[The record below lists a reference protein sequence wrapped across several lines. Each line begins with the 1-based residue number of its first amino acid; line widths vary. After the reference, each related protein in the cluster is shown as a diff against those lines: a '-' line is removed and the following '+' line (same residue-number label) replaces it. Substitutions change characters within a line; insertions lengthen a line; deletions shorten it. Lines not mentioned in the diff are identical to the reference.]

1 MRWPQPPG
9 STRSTEAMPFAHLP
23 GVVGHVRPLAERFA
37 AAGHSLYLVGGIV
50 RDLWLDR
57 DPGVDVDLDLT
68 TDALPD
74 AIKAIVAPAADALW
88 LQGEKFG
95 TVGARIGDHAYEI
108 TTHRAEI
115 YRDDSRKPEVTF
127 STAIDE
133 DLSRRDFTVNAMAV
147 EILEA
152 ALVDPFGGA
161 DDLAAQRLRTP
172 LDVDVSFTDDPL
184 RMLRAAR
191 FAAGYGL
198 TPDPA
203 VVEAMGR
210 LRERLDIVSA
220 ERIRDELDKLLGL
233 PTPSIGLTLLADT
246 ELLPRFAPELDDRT
260 RFGAVDDLARDP
272 DLRLAGLFH
281 GHGADAS
288 RARLGALRYSNDRRR
303 EIGAVVTAAE
313 ALVAGS
319 VVDAPSLRR
328 WVAASGVARVDARA
342 VVLAVAPDHAAAVDR
357 SLALEA
363 DLADELDDL
372 GPGLDGQTVM
382 AMLGISGG
390 PDVGEALAHLQEL
403 RFDLG
408 PLDDERA
415 EAELRSWWARRSG

>member
-1 MRWPQPPG
+1 
-9 STRSTEAMPFAHLP
+9 MPFAHLP
-23 GVVGHVRPLAERFA
+23 AVVGHVRPLAERFA

-57 DPGVDVDLDLT
+57 EPGVDVDLDLT
-68 TDALPD
+68 TDALPE
-74 AIKAIVAPAADALW
+74 AIKAIVSPAADALW

-95 TVGARIGDHAYEI
+95 TVGARIGEHAYEI

-147 EILEA
+147 EILDA

-161 DDLAAQRLRTP
+161 DDLAAKRLRTP

-198 TPDPA
+198 GPDPV
-203 VVEAMGR
+203 VVEAMRR

-233 PTPSIGLTLLADT
+233 ATPSVGLGLLADT
-246 ELLPRFAPELDDRT
+246 ALLPRFAPELDDRD
-260 RFGAVDDLARDP
+260 RFSAVDGLARDP
-272 DLRLAGLFH
+272 DLRLAGLFL
-281 GHGADAS
+281 GRGADATRS
-288 RARLGALRYSNDRRR
+288 RLTALRYSNERRR
-303 EIGAVVTAAE
+303 DIGAVVGTAE
-313 ALVAGS
+313 ALVAGD

-328 WVAASGVARVDARA
+328 WVAASGAARVDARS
-342 VVLAVAPDHAAAVDR
+342 VVLAVAPDHTGAVER
-357 SLALEA
+357 SLELESE
-363 DLADELDDL
+363 LAGELDDL

-382 AMLGISGG
+382 AILGIGGG
-390 PDVGEALAHLQEL
+390 PDIGEALAHLQEL
-403 RFDLG
+403 RFEHG
-408 PLDDERA
+408 PLDQARA
-415 EAELRSWWARRSG
+415 EAELRSWWTRRSG

>member
-1 MRWPQPPG
+1 M
-9 STRSTEAMPFAHLP
+9 TFAHLP
-23 GVVGHVRPLAERFA
+23 AVVDRVRPLAERFT

-57 DPGVDVDLDLT
+57 EPGVDVDLDLT

-74 AIKAIVAPAADALW
+74 RIKAIVGPVADALW
-88 LQGEKFG
+88 LQGERFG

-147 EILEA
+147 EVTEE

-161 DDLAAQRLRTP
+161 ADLEAKVLRTP
-172 LDVDVSFTDDPL
+172 LDVDISFTDDPL

-198 TPDPA
+198 TPDAA
-203 VVEAMGR
+203 VVEAMWR

-233 PTPSIGLTLLADT
+233 ATPSVGLRLLSDA
-246 ELLPRFAPELDDRT
+246 ELLHRFVPEFHDPTRFAAADR
-260 RFGAVDDLARDP
+260 LARDP

-281 GHGADAS
+281 GHAPDAVG
-288 RARLGALRYSNDRRR
+288 ARLGALRYSNGRRR
-303 EIGAVVTAAE
+303 DIAAVVGSAAS
-313 ALVAGS
+313 LVQGD

-328 WVAASGVARVDARA
+328 WVAASGAARVDARS
-342 VVLAVAPDHAAAVDR
+342 VVLAVSPQHSAEVER
-357 SLALEA
+357 SLELESS
-363 DLADELDDL
+363 LAEELDDL
-372 GPGLDGQTVM
+372 APPLDGEAVM
-382 AMLGISGG
+382 RVLGVGGG
-390 PDVGEALAHLQEL
+390 PVIGEALAHLQRM
-403 RFDLG
+403 RFDAG
-408 PLDDERA
+408 PYDAAAA
-415 EAELRSWWARRSG
+415 EAELRRWWASRETG